1 MESSEDFE
9 DFVTLV
15 YQIAFRRNPDPD
27 GLKDGV
33 MQLKWGMTPRE
44 FLQNIQASEEYKAT
58 KKEFLAAK
66 NWDRMAS
73 CGAEIIM
80 PLKNGDKLCG
90 PAKNAFFFQ
99 EIADLGGIRK
109 PHITEVVQEYL
120 DEEDTFIDIG
130 AHIGYFTV
138 LASQI
143 VGPNGKVLSFEPFPV
158 NFEYLQK
165 NIKLNN
171 LKNVSACYRGLWD
184 SSTKKGILETA
195 PNMARI
201 VEGNEIE
208 MIPLDSLDVKPN
220 MIKMNI
226 EGSEPFALRGMTRT
240 LERHKPIL
248 LLEFNP
254 VAIVV
259 AGGKITDFWKQLK
272 GYKIYKI
279 PGKEAMRSFEQLRRI
294 CPDHSVVDLL
304 ALP

>member
-1 MESSEDFE
+1 
-9 DFVTLV
+9 
-15 YQIAFRRNPDPD
+15 
-27 GLKDGV
+27 
-33 MQLKWGMTPRE
+33 MTPLE
-44 FLQNIQASEEYKAT
+44 FLRNIQASEEFKAT

-80 PLKNGDKLCG
+80 PLKNGGKLCG
-90 PAKNAFFFQ
+90 PAKNALFFH
-99 EIADLGGIRK
+99 EIVDLGGIRK
-109 PHITEVVQEYL
+109 PHITGVVHEYL

-171 LKNVSACYRGLWD
+171 LKNVSAYYCGLWD

-201 VEGNEIE
+201 VEGNDIE
-208 MIPLDSLDVKPN
+208 MITFDSLDVKPN
-220 MIKMNI
+220 LIKMNI
-226 EGSEPFALRGMTRT
+226 EGSEPFALRGMART

-279 PGKEAMRSFEQLRRI
+279 PGNEAMKSFEQLRRV
-294 CPDHSVVDLL
+294 CPDHSVVHLL

>member
-1 MESSEDFE
+1 MESSE

-15 YQIAFRRNPDPD
+15 YQIAYRRNPDPG
-27 GLKDGV
+27 GLKYWS
-33 MQLKWGMTPRE
+33 MQLKWGMTPLE
-44 FLQNIQASEEYKAT
+44 FLRNIQASG
-58 KKEFLAAK
+58 EFNASSK
-66 NWDRMAS
+66 WDRLAS

-80 PLKNGDKLCG
+80 PLKNGGKLCG
-90 PAKNAFFFQ
+90 PMKDTFFFQ
-99 EIADLGGIRK
+99 NIVDLGGIIK
-109 PHITEVVQEYL
+109 PHVTGAIQEYL
-120 DEEDTFIDIG
+120 AEGDTFIDVG

-143 VGPNGKVLSFEPFPV
+143 VGPIGKVLSFEPFPA

-165 NIKLNN
+165 NIELNN
-171 LKNVSACYRGLWD
+171 LENVTAYYRGLWD

-195 PNMARI
+195 PNMARV
-201 VEGNEIE
+201 VEGNDIE
-208 MIPLDSLDVKPN
+208 MITFDSLDVKPN
-220 MIKMNI
+220 LIKMNI

-240 LERHKPIL
+240 LERYKPIL

-259 AGGKITDFWKQLK
+259 AGGKITDLWKQLN

-279 PGKEAMRSFEQLRRI
+279 PGKEAMKSFEQLRRI